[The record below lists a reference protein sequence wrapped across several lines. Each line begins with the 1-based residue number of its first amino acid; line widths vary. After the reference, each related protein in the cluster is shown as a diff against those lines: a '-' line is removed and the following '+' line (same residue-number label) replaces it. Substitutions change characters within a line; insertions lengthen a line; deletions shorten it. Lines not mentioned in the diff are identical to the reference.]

1 MKPSITVVLARP
13 PISLDDCSNRVTDFP
28 ERASSAAV
36 VRPASPPPIITT
48 SKLSTSFDV
57 E

>member
-1 MKPSITVVLARP
+1 LKPSITVVLARP